1 MSDSAIATSSTT
13 PAKAK
18 TKKNRLSGSFFRFV
32 LTRFLLIIPTVFILV
47 TIVFFVMRAT
57 GDPISAALGGRLTPA
72 ELQQRI
78 HAAGYDRPLIV
89 QYVDYLG
96 GLLHGDLGTT
106 LTDNQPVISILTHYG
121 AATFELAFL
130 ALIVALI
137 VGIGLGRLA
146 ARKRDRAADAG
157 IRTFA
162 ILCYAT
168 PVFFL
173 GLVLKLIFAVWLNI
187 LPASGRSD
195 LNSEM
200 QFTRLV
206 SPTGFYIIDAIQL
219 GDMNVLVDVLRHAVL
234 PAVALGL
241 LTAGVFIRLVR
252 TNVISTYNSGYVEA
266 ARSRGVS
273 EKRLLNKHAWRPALI
288 PIITVMGMQIALML
302 AGAVLTETTFEWK
315 GLGFMLSQY
324 LKARDFVAVLLSI
337 FAGVLL
343 GLVSGYYGGWVDR
356 ILVMIADAVYSFPS
370 LLLAILMAIMI
381 SHGQSGLWSGIL
393 ASGISITVVYIP
405 QYFRTIRAEVIRIK
419 ESAYVES
426 ARVVGASTWR
436 IMTKH
441 LFKNSTRT
449 LPVILTL
456 NSSEAILTL
465 AGLGFLGFGIEPTA
479 AAEWGYDLNRSVSDV
494 TAGIWW
500 TAVFPGIAIV
510 LIVLGITLVGESLN
524 DLADPRLRARKS
536 AGEVVGS
543 IEDTSVDPNE
553 KPTARNEVIAEL
565 DANVDPPATVTDH
578 DPTIV
583 ASEWTGEGKPE
594 GKE

>member
-206 SPTGFYIIDAIQL
+206 SPTGFYIIDAIQK
-219 GDMNVLVDVLRHAVL
+219 GWA
-234 PAVALGL
+234 
-241 LTAGVFIRLVR
+241 
-252 TNVISTYNSGYVEA
+252 
-266 ARSRGVS
+266 
-273 EKRLLNKHAWRPALI
+273 KKWRANGWMRNAKDPALN
-288 PIITVMGMQIALML
+288 PDLWEKLLDLLEKHEVSFVWVKGHAGHPENERCDQL
-302 AGAVLTETTFEWK
+302 AV
-315 GLGFMLSQY
+315 Q
-324 LKARDFVAVLLSI
+324 
-337 FAGVLL
+337 
-343 GLVSGYYGGWVDR
+343 
-356 ILVMIADAVYSFPS
+356 
-370 LLLAILMAIMI
+370 
-381 SHGQSGLWSGIL
+381 
-393 ASGISITVVYIP
+393 
-405 QYFRTIRAEVIRIK
+405 
-419 ESAYVES
+419 
-426 ARVVGASTWR
+426 
-436 IMTKH
+436 
-441 LFKNSTRT
+441 
-449 LPVILTL
+449 
-456 NSSEAILTL
+456 
-465 AGLGFLGFGIEPTA
+465 
-479 AAEWGYDLNRSVSDV
+479 
-494 TAGIWW
+494 
-500 TAVFPGIAIV
+500 
-510 LIVLGITLVGESLN
+510 ESLKFK
-524 DLADPRLRARKS
+524 A
-536 AGEVVGS
+536 
-543 IEDTSVDPNE
+543 
-553 KPTARNEVIAEL
+553 
-565 DANVDPPATVTDH
+565 
-578 DPTIV
+578 
-583 ASEWTGEGKPE
+583 
-594 GKE
+594 

>member
-1 MSDSAIATSSTT
+1 MSQLEILRESLGQCDEIILDALLMRNRIVEDIMAYKKSNDLPILQPEQEAKQKEWLEKRMEKKRHKAEVEDVFRSITMNSKRIQSRKLFNYNIVLIGFMGAGKSTISEFLKNSFAMEVIEMDQIIAEREGMTISDIFEVYGEQYFRNLETNLLIEMQSKTNVVISCGGGT
-13 PAKAK
+13 PMRECNVVEM
-18 TKKNRLSGSFFRFV
+18 KKNGRVV
-32 LTRFLLIIPTVFILV
+32 LLTAKPETILDRV
-47 TIVFFVMRAT
+47 K
-57 GDPISAALGGRLTPA
+57 DS
-72 ELQQRI
+72 
-78 HAAGYDRPLIV
+78 HDRPLIV

-324 LKARDFVAVLLSI
+324 LKARDFVAV
-337 FAGVLL
+337 
-343 GLVSGYYGGWVDR
+343 
-356 ILVMIADAVYSFPS
+356 
-370 LLLAILMAIMI
+370 
-381 SHGQSGLWSGIL
+381 QGI
-393 ASGISITVVYIP
+393 
-405 QYFRTIRAEVIRIK
+405 
-419 ESAYVES
+419 
-426 ARVVGASTWR
+426 
-436 IMTKH
+436 
-441 LFKNSTRT
+441 
-449 LPVILTL
+449 VIL
-456 NSSEAILTL
+456 
-465 AGLGFLGFGIEPTA
+465 
-479 AAEWGYDLNRSVSDV
+479 
-494 TAGIWW
+494 
-500 TAVFPGIAIV
+500 IAIIV
-510 LIVLGITLVGESLN
+510 AVVNFLVDVIAALI
-524 DLADPRLRARKS
+524 DPRVRY
-536 AGEVVGS
+536 
-543 IEDTSVDPNE
+543 
-553 KPTARNEVIAEL
+553 
-565 DANVDPPATVTDH
+565 
-578 DPTIV
+578 
-583 ASEWTGEGKPE
+583 
-594 GKE
+594 